1 MATATEEGGPMRIT
15 RTRTAARSAV
25 RRPVR
30 SPART
35 AAGVAVCA
43 LVLGALP
50 AGAAHAGAPAPERG
64 AAAPLHSRP
73 ASDGV
78 RLIPL
83 QGAVNVRDLGGYRTY
98 DGERVRY
105 GQVFRADALSKL
117 TDADVTT
124 LAGLGLKKVVDF
136 RVPAEVRNDGPDRL
150 PAGLTPTSRPVNDNG
165 LFTTLMTVIGSRDP
179 VKQEEMLGNG
189 KADAFMRD
197 VYRTFVTDASNRSQ
211 FATTLRDVAGGGGG
225 GGGGKGSPG
234 SPLLYHCTAGKD
246 RTGWTSYLLLRA
258 VGVPEHT
265 AVGDFL
271 ASNTYRAAYDAKVR
285 EGLKQGGLMQNP
297 DLLIPLQ
304 EVRTGYLEA
313 ALTEVKQK
321 YGSLSG
327 YLRNGLGLDARTIL
341 ALRDRMV
348 GL

>member
-1 MATATEEGGPMRIT
+1 MRIT
-15 RTRTAARSAV
+15 RTRTAV
-25 RRPVR
+25 
-30 SPART
+30 
-35 AAGVAVCA
+35 GVALCTLA
-43 LVLGALP
+43 LGTLP
-50 AGAAHAGAPAPERG
+50 AWAAHAEPAAPERG
-64 AAAPLHSRP
+64 TARHAPHHPSRP

-78 RLIPL
+78 RRIPL

-105 GQVFRADALSKL
+105 GQVFRADALAKL
-117 TDADVTT
+117 TDADVAT

-136 RVPAEVRNDGPDRL
+136 RVPAEVQYDGPDRL
-150 PAGLTPTSRPVNDNG
+150 PAGLTPTSRAISDNG
-165 LFTTLMTVIGSRDP
+165 LFATLMTVIGSRDP

-197 VYRTFVTDASNRSQ
+197 VYRTFVADAGNRAQ
-211 FATTLRDVAGGGGG
+211 FAATLRDIAH
-225 GGGGKGSPG
+225 GGKA

-285 EGLKQGGLMQNP
+285 EGLKQSGLMQNP

-304 EVRTGYLEA
+304 EVRTGYLDA
-313 ALTEVKQK
+313 ALDKVKEK
-321 YGSLSG
+321 YGSLGG
-327 YLRNGLGLDARTIL
+327 YLQKGLGLDARTIL
-341 ALRDRMV
+341 ALRQRMV
-348 GL
+348 G